1 MKHHAT
7 SCNNGHRHVLASMIR
22 TYHSHS
28 RITTFHHVIH
38 SYMPIHNKTLLTC
51 RSCSMQKRDESR
63 EDFAFV
69 ESGGTL
75 RRELP
80 ALLGHG
86 WCSGGFS
93 HCDNLACPESCVT
106 FCNPC
111 PLPVPS
117 CPPMLW
123 LFRILRLGT
132 LVRQSM
138 SVQLQHGGIAVK
150 RCEAKSGREERFQ
163 LLFHRCL
170 HPMWR

>member
-7 SCNNGHRHVLASMIR
+7 SCNNGHRYVLASMIR

-106 FCNPC
+106 FCNPMSPAC
-111 PLPVPS
+111 P
-117 CPPMLW
+117 
-123 LFRILRLGT
+123 ILSPNALALQDLAFGYTGQTIYVSAVAAWRHCCET
-132 LVRQSM
+132 L
-138 SVQLQHGGIAVK
+138 
-150 RCEAKSGREERFQ
+150 
-163 LLFHRCL
+163 
-170 HPMWR
+170 